1 MTLLHMSV
9 MGPSQPKILAAIVV
23 AFLIFMIFRDKLPKH
38 VQLTIEVLLVG
49 AILIYLLLAVKMH
62 QPTKRVKPVP
72 VCKNTDSPITLE
84 KLKRPYIQIPPG
96 HCYEEGD
103 VRYILQ
109 SNKKILSN
117 VPPSLDERDCM
128 QHFLRDKS
136 INTPSCT
143 RANAFLH

>member
-1 MTLLHMSV
+1 
-9 MGPSQPKILAAIVV
+9 MGPSQPKVLAAIVL
-23 AFLIFMIFRDKLPKH
+23 AFVIFMIFRDKLPDH
-38 VQLTIEVLLVG
+38 ARLTIEVLLVG
-49 AILIYLLLAVKMH
+49 AILIYGLLAVKMH
-62 QPTKRVKPVP
+62 QPTKRIKPVP
-72 VCKNTDSPITLE
+72 ACKNKDSPITLAN
-84 KLKRPYIQIPPG
+84 LKRPNLQIPPG

-117 VPPSLDERDCM
+117 IPPTLDERDCM
-128 QHFLRDKS
+128 EHFLREKS